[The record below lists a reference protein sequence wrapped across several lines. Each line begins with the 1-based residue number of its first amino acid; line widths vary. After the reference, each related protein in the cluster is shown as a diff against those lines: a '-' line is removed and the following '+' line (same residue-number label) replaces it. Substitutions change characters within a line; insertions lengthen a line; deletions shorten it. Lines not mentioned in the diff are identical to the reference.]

1 MSIQTVAGT
10 IQIIIAPV
18 VMITA
23 CAILLGGMQAQ
34 FAAINDRLRARARE
48 RLELLRTPDW
58 GLSNVASLVGVYAI
72 ERLRE
77 IDAQM
82 PRLLRR
88 HQLVHN
94 AVLTLYCAVLVFVL
108 TMFIIAVAAAQHSS
122 GMATLALVVFLI
134 GIATVLVGVAVM
146 AVEIR
151 RSNDAL
157 QYETQRV
164 LELGQ

>member
-18 VMITA
+18 VMIMA

-34 FAAINDRLRARARE
+34 FAAINDRLRAMARE
-48 RLELLRTPDW
+48 RLELLRTPDG
-58 GLSNVASLVGVYAI
+58 GLSNVASLVGAYAI
-72 ERLRE
+72 ERLCE

-108 TMFIIAVAAAQHSS
+108 TERARRKPLGCSPCEEAGFLCGLTQKSDTCTS
-122 GMATLALVVFLI
+122 RVVNVVQL
-134 GIATVLVGVAVM
+134 
-146 AVEIR
+146 
-151 RSNDAL
+151 
-157 QYETQRV
+157 
-164 LELGQ
+164 

>member
-1 MSIQTVAGT
+1 VSIETVAGT

-18 VMITA
+18 VKITA

-34 FAAINDRLRARARE
+34 FAAINDRLRAMARE
-48 RLELLRTPDW
+48 RLELLRTADG
-58 GLSNVASLVGVYAI
+58 GLSNVASLVGAYAI

-88 HQLVHN
+88 QRLVHN
-94 AVLTLYCAVLVFVL
+94 AVLTLYCAMLVFVL
-108 TMFIIAVAAAQHSS
+108 TMFIIAVAAAQRSS
-122 GMATLALVVFLI
+122 GMATLALVASLV

-157 QYETQRV
+157 QHETQRV
-164 LELGQ
+164 LELGK